1 MATDNRVYLPDCD
14 ALAQALRDK
23 GKLQEYINCIEAPS
37 KDRQEITSLLKNAFG
52 DRWYDIKT
60 DDGKS
65 IFPEDR
71 SSRRW
76 TENKITDLRPMI
88 RNGFGQ
94 LYIPGSSIKG
104 AIRTAITYHMLKY
117 PQKCG
122 IPEERRISGIETRL
136 KERLGDVSSLKPKEK
151 AELDDH
157 FFGKFLFSSYGLE
170 YQGRKISAN
179 SDPNRDFMRA
189 IKASDTKSILQKSF
203 ERGGKKFIYNIP
215 VSAEV
220 VISSLFQTK
229 NRVEIEKSAKYK
241 ASLYTE
247 LIYNLRTEF
256 DIAIDQEML
265 SWFKHES
272 IQLPF
277 QNIKELMDI
286 CREFACDQWIF
297 ERHYWNSLRNND
309 NLDFDY
315 IRDFYQK
322 DCPYTL
328 RLGWASGLMGTTVN
342 LLFSPSL
349 RETIRNKSGKPAPDF
364 EAPKSRRTVVDK
376 SGDIKYVMGWVKLTE
391 LSGS

>member
-1 MATDNRVYLPDCD
+1 MMTQITTLPDRSEIREQRKLEVKKFQLYSQMFHIGSEVSKLNPFEYVATDNRVYLPDCD

-189 IKASDTKSILQKSF
+189 IKASDTKSILQKS
-203 ERGGKKFIYNIP
+203 
-215 VSAEV
+215 
-220 VISSLFQTK
+220 
-229 NRVEIEKSAKYK
+229 
-241 ASLYTE
+241 
-247 LIYNLRTEF
+247 
-256 DIAIDQEML
+256 
-265 SWFKHES
+265 
-272 IQLPF
+272 
-277 QNIKELMDI
+277 
-286 CREFACDQWIF
+286 
-297 ERHYWNSLRNND
+297 
-309 NLDFDY
+309 
-315 IRDFYQK
+315 
-322 DCPYTL
+322 
-328 RLGWASGLMGTTVN
+328 
-342 LLFSPSL
+342 
-349 RETIRNKSGKPAPDF
+349 
-364 EAPKSRRTVVDK
+364 
-376 SGDIKYVMGWVKLTE
+376 
-391 LSGS
+391 